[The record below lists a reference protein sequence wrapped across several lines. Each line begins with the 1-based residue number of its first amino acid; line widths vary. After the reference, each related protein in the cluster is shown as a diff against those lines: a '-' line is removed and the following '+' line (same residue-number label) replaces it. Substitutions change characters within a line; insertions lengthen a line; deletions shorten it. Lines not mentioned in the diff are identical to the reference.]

1 MRYGGWTKSLW
12 DLYYDTGLKVCRL
25 RILFSQQK
33 KAHVMRMVLS
43 NLLPS
48 QVRHGVKT
56 GLAVVLAF
64 VVTHLLNLEMWQWAV
79 VSAVVAMQ
87 MTVADAIQS
96 NLHRLT
102 GTIIGAA
109 LGMGILTITP
119 QGDVW
124 LALSLWVGSAICA
137 SLSQYSPRYTMAALT
152 VVVVLLAGT
161 EYADSISVGLGRM
174 LEIAIGVGSALLVS
188 VVLWPIRLV
197 DSLRRDLATQYV
209 QCAVH
214 LNALVTAFLDRQRTM
229 DFHMLEPL
237 VDQAWQNH
245 EMFLR
250 VRKHESYVFQY
261 DHEVL
266 KVQVRTLDRAISH
279 LKPILE
285 VLNDYESPLGGFDVI
300 MAPELRRLAD
310 ATMATLRHLG
320 GSTPAAP
327 VPDLVRT
334 LTELVGITEKRL
346 DDLRKEGAT
355 NRLTLHQMLQFYTV
369 FHSLRGLATDL
380 LFSLDKIQSRRG

>member
-1 MRYGGWTKSLW
+1 
-12 DLYYDTGLKVCRL
+12 
-25 RILFSQQK
+25 
-33 KAHVMRMVLS
+33 MRMVLS

-48 QVRHGVKT
+48 QVRHGIKT

-64 VVTHLLNLEMWQWAV
+64 VVTHLLSLEMWQWAV

-96 NLHRLT
+96 NIHRLT
-102 GTIIGAA
+102 GTVIGAA
-109 LGMGILTITP
+109 LGMGILAITP
-119 QGDVW
+119 QGSVW
-124 LALSLWVGSAICA
+124 LGLSLWIGSAICA

-161 EYADSISVGLGRM
+161 EHTDTISVGLGRM
-174 LEIAIGVGSALLVS
+174 LEIAIGVGSALFVS

-197 DSLRRDLATQYV
+197 DSLRHDLAAQYV
-209 QCAVH
+209 QCSIH

-310 ATMATLRHLG
+310 AIMATLRHLG

-334 LTELVGITEKRL
+334 LTELVAITEKRL

-380 LFSLDKIQSRRG
+380 LFSLDKIQNRRG